1 MQSFLTFLT
10 WTGSV
15 RTQHSGGPS
24 TCIHQQRGCVVEKY
38 HHLLQFIK
46 TTENCLK
53 SWEQNGCGV
62 GQNIHLPLFF
72 TALAQGNNKVIW
84 LSVFAACPC
93 YVPAGDVRETS
104 INSAILSTN
113 CSICGYEKSRAIY
126 FSMKNKYVAAFKAWG
141 WNSDKAEW
149 SNSTSWATA
158 GYTMLWFLFSL
169 QSLYFSSV
177 VPPSLKYPH
186 FICFLF
192 PVLLKNNNV

>member
-113 CSICGYEKSRAIY
+113 CSICGYEKVELFIL
-126 FSMKNKYVAAFKAWG
+126 AWKINMSLHLKPG
-141 WNSDKAEW
+141 AEIQTKLNGLIQPAELQLATQCFDSFFP
-149 SNSTSWATA
+149 SN
-158 GYTMLWFLFSL
+158 
-169 QSLYFSSV
+169 
-177 VPPSLKYPH
+177 H
-186 FICFLF
+186 FIFLLLF
-192 PVLLKNNNV
+192 PLL